1 MKRLFILSAV
11 FILLL
16 VSCSTLSNS
25 LSIPS
30 WVTEPPYVAFSTVFV
45 GEGEGSTPEEA
56 KTNSVLSVLS
66 EMGDEIGINYE
77 DEYFHELYT
86 TGSIEKLSTVT
97 SAEYS
102 TEDSEGVWHFY
113 ILTVSNT
120 SILNEARSEDYTK
133 RLERESRLRAKVE
146 ESLDYYRNN
155 QDIRAVDALL
165 EAVAITLEGE
175 TNIEEYSTSALVERI
190 EKYISQ
196 IEFTF
201 LGKTRATD
209 WNDGFRIMRN
219 KGIMHSAVEDASV
232 EITYPSLDTEENI
245 ILLPYKA
252 KSNSRGI
259 VSVNK
264 TNAYALRKGTYTIRI
279 VLDED
284 VISSIDEAAGEE
296 LLSHMKELVE
306 EVSCTAEYSD
316 VTSENGIDD
325 AAVALLLYG
334 YDGAEKDITEA
345 RQIISEM
352 CSSLSLSPIT
362 VIEAEGE
369 DEEEALE
376 YLRTEYSDTAVIYM
390 VRIGVVDRV
399 HTLGLWYSRTEG
411 NVVRIDNTKGTS
423 EEYKTMQYVT
433 VTDGDTPDEEEA
445 LENQI
450 RLTLSYV
457 LGEF

>member
-1 MKRLFILSAV
+1 MKRKLILSAV
-11 FILLL
+11 FILFL
-16 VSCSTLSNS
+16 VSCSTISSS
-25 LSIPS
+25 LNVPS

-45 GEGEGSTPEEA
+45 GAGEGSTPEEA
-56 KTNSVLSVLS
+56 KTNAVLSVLS
-66 EMGDEIGINYE
+66 QMGDEIGINYE

-86 TGSIEKLSTVT
+86 TGSIGTLSTVT

-102 TEDSEGVWHFY
+102 TADSDGIWHFY

-120 SILNEARSEDYTK
+120 SLLNEARSEDYTK
-133 RLERESRLRAKVE
+133 RLERESRLTAKVE
-146 ESLDYYRNN
+146 ESLGYYRNN
-155 QDIRAVDALL
+155 QDIKAVDALL
-165 EAVAITLEGE
+165 EAVVITLEGE

-196 IEFTF
+196 IGFTF
-201 LGKTRATD
+201 LGRTKATG
-209 WNDGFRIMRN
+209 WNDGFRITRN
-219 KGIMHSAVEDASV
+219 KGILHSAVEDASV

-252 KSNSRGI
+252 QSNSRGI

-279 VLDED
+279 ALDED
-284 VISSIDEAAGEE
+284 VIASIDKAAGEE
-296 LLSHMKELVE
+296 LLSRMKELVE
-306 EVSCTAEYSD
+306 EVSCTADYSD
-316 VTSENGIDD
+316 AGNESGIVD

-334 YDGAEKDITEA
+334 YDGTEKDITEA
-345 RQIISEM
+345 REIISGM
-352 CSSLSLSPIT
+352 CTSLSLSPIR

-376 YLRTEYSDTAVIYM
+376 YLRTGYSETAVIYM
-390 VRIGVVDRV
+390 VRIGIVDMV
-399 HTLGLWYSRTEG
+399 HTLDLWYCRTEG

-423 EEYKTMQYVT
+423 VEYKTMQYVT
-433 VTDGDTPDEEEA
+433 VNEGDTPDEEGA